1 MDRIQF
7 AVVAAIAS
15 VTVVC
20 GERVATAQLIQT
32 NVGSTNIGTGFGP
45 PINPSRI
52 TLPVPGG
59 RLSIF
64 GGQSSS
70 RSIVS
75 QSASVTTMDGVPGSI
90 VSQQLT
96 PFVTGVTPVVGG
108 RGPGGSGSGSGS
120 GLGSVPVA
128 GSAATQQVVRRIS
141 ESAAARQ
148 NATLQRFLR
157 RAELGQRRGNVR
169 MMRANYRS
177 AMRIA
182 DPATAARI
190 AEVLRGR

>member
-108 RGPGGSGSGSGS
+108 RGPGGSGSG
-120 GLGSVPVA
+120 LGSVPVA

>member
-108 RGPGGSGSGSGS
+108 RGPGGSG
-120 GLGSVPVA
+120 LGSVPVA

-141 ESAAARQ
+141 ESAAAKQ

-190 AEVLRGR
+190 AELLRGR